1 MKPKR
6 VKADVA
12 PPRPGEVTASD
23 REALT
28 EAYRSGLITAWKRD
42 DERGYRVTL
51 SDSREEYV
59 DVEKLSGY
67 LEAARGGTARASDQ
81 ATAAGRRVAHE

>member
-6 VKADVA
+6 AKAGMA
-12 PPRPGEVTASD
+12 PPRPGEIPASD

-42 DERGYRVTL
+42 DERGYRLTL

-59 DVEKLSGY
+59 DVAKLTGY
-67 LEAARGGTARASDQ
+67 LEVVRGGTSRASDQ
-81 ATAAGRRVAHE
+81 AKAAARRGPPE

>member
-6 VKADVA
+6 VKAGVA

-42 DERGYRVTL
+42 DERGYRLIL

-59 DVEKLSGY
+59 DVAKLTGY
-67 LEAARGGTARASDQ
+67 LEVVRGATARANDQ
-81 ATAAGRRVAHE
+81 ATADRRVPHE

>member
-1 MKPKR
+1 MKSKR
-6 VKADVA
+6 VKAGTV

-42 DERGYRVTL
+42 DERGYRLTL

-59 DVEKLSGY
+59 DVAKLTGY
-67 LEAARGGTARASDQ
+67 LEVVRSGTARASAQ
-81 ATAAGRRVAHE
+81 AAAAGRRVPHE

>member
-6 VKADVA
+6 VKAGVA
-12 PPRPGEVTASD
+12 LPQPGEVTASD

-42 DERGYRVTL
+42 DERGYRLTL

-59 DVEKLSGY
+59 DVAKLAGY
-67 LEAARGGTARASDQ
+67 LEVVRGGTARTSDQ
-81 ATAAGRRVAHE
+81 ATTASGRVPHE

>member
-6 VKADVA
+6 VKAVVA
-12 PPRPGEVTASD
+12 PPRPAEVTASD

-42 DERGYRVTL
+42 DERGYRLTL
-51 SDSREEYV
+51 GNSREEYV
-59 DVEKLSGY
+59 DVAELTGY
-67 LEAARGGTARASDQ
+67 LEGVRRGTARARER
-81 ATAAGRRVAHE
+81 ATAAGQRVPHE